1 MNPSIQKLSLKTKN
15 ILRGTILT
23 LSIIYILVFLSYTIL
38 QMTTIKD
45 SFHIWADLFDSR
57 ITQIEQMIDT
67 QDPKTPYQNYFKI
80 GLDGMVLES
89 SSSLF
94 ENMQLNKSGLFQK
107 IYELNPNEIRIIF
120 FPDIIDGIQRV
131 HFAKRYTDYYV
142 VYSFDPN
149 NFFPDF
155 TVQNTEL
162 LLNVDGII
170 WYATDPQY
178 IGNAKYNNFLS
189 INNWRFSISF
199 IDNATAL
206 ADSKIIVVEDVT
218 FQFYFFI
225 FVAMGMGLLFYW
237 FNRNIK
243 KLYADFNELNT
254 DQTTMGKYINTVTQH
269 LTTQNA
275 IFDDHQ
281 DSAKI
286 THEDVNENAEF
297 NLKFAE
303 NINYKNLI
311 EQFIKKVFD
320 LLSELRISNKKLE
333 KRLGQSID
341 AISKIGELR
350 DMYTAGHQKRVQ
362 QLAIAIAKE
371 LGLSKDKI
379 LNISYGAMIHDIGK
393 IYIPSEILNKP
404 GKLSPLEY
412 QILQTHPEK
421 GYEVIAQIDFPSQ
434 ISAMILQHHEN
445 LDGTGYPKGL
455 MGDQIILE
463 SRILSVADVV
473 EAMSS
478 HRPYRPALGVDA
490 ALAYITENRGTKFDP
505 AVVDVCV
512 KLFTMDHFQFFA

>member
-15 ILRGTILT
+15 ILRGAILT
-23 LSIIYILVFLSYTIL
+23 LSIIYMLVFLSYSIL
-38 QMTTIKD
+38 QITTIKD

-57 ITQIEQMIDT
+57 ITQIEQMIDR
-67 QDPKTPYQNYFKI
+67 QDPKIPDQNYFKI
-80 GLDGMVLES
+80 GLDGRVLES

-107 IYELNPNEIRIIF
+107 VYELNPNEIRIIF
-120 FPDIIDGIQRV
+120 FPDIVDGVQRV

-142 VYSFDPN
+142 IYSFDPN
-149 NFFPDF
+149 DFFPDF
-155 TVQNTEL
+155 TLKNTEL

-170 WYATDPQY
+170 WYATNPQY
-178 IGNAKYNNFLS
+178 IGNVQYNNFIN
-189 INNWRFSISF
+189 INNWNISISF
-199 IDNATAL
+199 VDNAPTL

-225 FVAMGMGLLFYW
+225 FVALGLGLLFYW

-243 KLYADFNELNT
+243 KLYSDFSELNT
-254 DQTTMGKYINTVTQH
+254 DQTTMEKYINTVTQQ
-269 LTTQNA
+269 LTIQNG
-275 IFDDHQ
+275 IFDDNH
-281 DSAKI
+281 DLSKI
-286 THEDVNENAEF
+286 THEEMNENAEF
-297 NLKFAE
+297 DLKFAE

-311 EQFIKKVFD
+311 EQFIQKVFY
-320 LLSELRISNKKLE
+320 LLRELSISNKKLE
-333 KRLGQSID
+333 KRLGQTID

-350 DMYTAGHQKRVQ
+350 DMYTAGHQKRVH
-362 QLAIAIAKE
+362 QLAIAIATE

-393 IYIPSEILNKP
+393 IYIASEILNKP

-463 SRILSVADVV
+463 SRILSVADAV

-512 KLFTMDHFQFFA
+512 KLFTTGNFQFLA